1 MEVVIFSF
9 PGLLRKL
16 LLATGIL
23 RHCTLYGFCT
33 LYGLFEVVCSLL
45 GGGALGSSPSYL
57 HAAFLHGASQV
68 DTDCTQ
74 LHFC

>member
-23 RHCTLYGFCT
+23 DHCT

-68 DTDCTQ
+68 DTDYTQ
-74 LHFC
+74 SHFC